1 VARSFCATGRAAGAR
16 RHAHIAIALQHLGVC
31 PNGFTIN
38 LAILENPHRGDQ
50 GANVM
55 VLGAARMG
63 SGDPAAIF
71 EGSSEIDSLVVAR
84 AVSGVHIP

>member
-1 VARSFCATGRAAGAR
+1 
-16 RHAHIAIALQHLGVC
+16 
-31 PNGFTIN
+31 
-38 LAILENPHRGDQ
+38 
-50 GANVM
+50 M